1 MSNAPQLYALYQQ
14 LLEQSQLMLRL
25 ARQGLWDDLII
36 CETDYVNA
44 VHSLARLTQESEPST
59 QIQEQLR
66 PTLRVI
72 PTTKAVKR
80 CCKPE
85 WMNWR
90 SWLVNPP
97 SRKPFSPPTVTGG
110 HVRFRKVIAI
120 SISHLTGGQ
129 TLTVSF
135 AGHFCQTCSI
145 LEFRDLME
153 MVHAQPNTFT
163 MFSLVLPTGGELW
176 REVTAL
182 APT

>member
-72 PTTKAVKR
+72 LDNEGQVKTLLQAR
-80 CCKPE
+80 MDELAK
-85 WMNWR
+85 
-90 SWLVNPP
+90 LVGQ
-97 SRKPFSPPTVTGG
+97 SSIQKTVLSTYGNQGG
-110 HVRFRKVIAI
+110 HVLFCKVIAI

-135 AGHFCQTCSI
+135 ARHFCQTCSI

-163 MFSLVLPTGGELW
+163 MFSLVLPH
-176 REVTAL
+176 RR
-182 APT
+182 

>member
-72 PTTKAVKR
+72 PTTKAVKTLLQAR
-80 CCKPE
+80 MDELAK
-85 WMNWR
+85 
-90 SWLVNPP
+90 LVGQ
-97 SRKPFSPPTVTGG
+97 SSIQKTVLSTYGNRGG
-110 HVRFRKVIAI
+110 HV
-120 SISHLTGGQ
+120 
-129 TLTVSF
+129 
-135 AGHFCQTCSI
+135 
-145 LEFRDLME
+145 
-153 MVHAQPNTFT
+153 
-163 MFSLVLPTGGELW
+163 LVPQSNSDIN
-176 REVTAL
+176 
-182 APT
+182 